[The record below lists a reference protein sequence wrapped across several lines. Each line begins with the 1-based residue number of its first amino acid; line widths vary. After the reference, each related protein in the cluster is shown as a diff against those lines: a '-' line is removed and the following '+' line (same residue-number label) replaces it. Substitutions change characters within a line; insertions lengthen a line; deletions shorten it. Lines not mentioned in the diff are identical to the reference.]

1 MKHRGIHASLFIC
14 VLIPL
19 AFGCGKNDESSPS
32 ATATTSATNPS
43 AATAPAAPP
52 PSEADIMISNRSLD
66 YVEGLIE
73 RKEFQKAREALALAE
88 TRSLTA
94 AQRQRAN
101 SLKAKIPAN

>member
-1 MKHRGIHASLFIC
+1 
-14 VLIPL
+14 
-19 AFGCGKNDESSPS
+19 
-32 ATATTSATNPS
+32 
-43 AATAPAAPP
+43 
-52 PSEADIMISNRSLD
+52 
-66 YVEGLIE
+66 VEGLIE